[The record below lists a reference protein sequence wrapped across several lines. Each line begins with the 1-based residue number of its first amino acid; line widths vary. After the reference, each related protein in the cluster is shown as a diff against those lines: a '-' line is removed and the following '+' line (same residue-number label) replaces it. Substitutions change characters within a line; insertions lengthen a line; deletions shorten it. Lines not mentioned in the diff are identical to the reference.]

1 MTNHTYE
8 KKFSL
13 MDKWGDTVR
22 EDLVRIISDSPSS
35 IVYHYTDVNGLIG
48 IVTSGCIRATHVN
61 RLNDSSENKLGFE
74 LVQKYVRKNMPKA
87 SRPLFEKVLSEF
99 QSVDTYVACY
109 STENDLLGQWRN
121 YTGTQVGYSLGFD
134 TSQMATLDDKLPP
147 LEAVIYDQRIVEI
160 LLDSLIK
167 RVDEFLNNNSFGDIE
182 VGYLLGMVN
191 AMLNI
196 VACITK
202 YPKFEEEKE
211 YRHIYQPGKTGLE
224 LTPCFKSGRFGL
236 TPYVEI
242 KFLKSGYLPLKS
254 VTIGPCQDFNLEFRT
269 LKILLQS
276 KGYGDLEILKSEI
289 PLRM

>member
-22 EDLVRIISDSPSS
+22 EELVRIISDSPSS

-48 IVTSGCIRATHVN
+48 LVTSGCIRATHVN
-61 RLNDSSENKLGFE
+61 RLNDSSENKHGFE
-74 LVQKYVRKNMPKA
+74 LVQKHVRKNMPKA
-87 SRPLFEKVLSEF
+87 SRPLFEQVLSEF

-147 LEAVIYDQRIVEI
+147 LEAVIYDERIVEI
-160 LLDSLIK
+160 LLDRLLK
-167 RVDEFLNNNSFGDIE
+167 RVDEFLNNNSFGEIE

-196 VACITK
+196 VACNTK
-202 YPKFEEEKE
+202 HPKFEEEKE

-236 TPYVEI
+236 MPYVEI
-242 KFLKSGYLPLKS
+242 NFLKSGYLPLKS
-254 VTIGPCQDFNLEFRT
+254 VTIGPCQDFNLEFIT

-276 KGYGDLEILKSEI
+276 KGYGDVEILKSEI